1 MSSFGEVGYR
11 AAQKLAA
18 HHSARN
24 KNSFAASSIAAEFRY
39 GTIPQAL
46 IKLQTGC
53 GVDLSGLLLDDED
66 EDEQERAVAQF
77 IGGCM
82 RFAAEHPDD

>member
-18 HHSARN
+18 NYNARN
-24 KNSFAASSIAAEFRY
+24 KNSFAASSIANEFRY
-39 GTIPQAL
+39 GTIPQAV
-46 IKLQTGC
+46 IKLQTRC
-53 GVDLSGLLLDDED
+53 GVDLSGLLLDD

-82 RFAAEHPDD
+82 RFADEHPDD